1 MLDNEDHDETVRSAA
16 STCAMT
22 PGSDANQGE
31 ATMPYNL
38 SSETGPKIDS
48 SNSSSQPNSLEHGH
62 LKSITVE
69 SMKATRD
76 HLSIKRKG
84 AISSGSFG
92 EGGNID
98 TPNLYARQ
106 GPKSRDSGNSSHP
119 NTFNGNEEMKNAA
132 LEAKN
137 TSRNQAPLH
146 YRPETTQ
153 QQSVRIRESHLTS
166 AEKLQR
172 NGNNQ
177 AQSISASSHKDTEIA
192 TKNNTSPPNS
202 ISEFPDGISP
212 QAIANFP
219 IEDDSGTTE
228 SEDDDENDSGTQR
241 TTELSDSKSAHERI
255 ALKSACQVE
264 SSGKERQNVRID
276 AFTKET
282 KTSEHDDL
290 VDLVST
296 ERLSISTSTKGI
308 SQLEPPD
315 FSSLKKDIKCDDNNI
330 ENTVRNIP
338 KCTDSGTKNELEN
351 NKGNSSLIESSST
364 DEVIRSRI
372 NDSIPPSKL
381 SVASYHVVRTTDE
394 IARRANNDATHL
406 PMVDLNAE
414 ERRSRNEAASL
425 DKLKIILY
433 MEAMKVH
440 KGKGGDRLFA
450 DYWDALGR
458 YLSKG
463 DSARSDDDP
472 ATNGVEAVLT
482 SFLTTGKLRKL
493 HNSYVKML
501 MKQCLQVRVL
511 RDRIRDHIP
520 LNWKYQVTNV
530 SNKRNHNGEFKSS
543 MIDVDGLAL
552 LREDFGINS
561 AAFGNSGSQPIKLEP
576 CQSEW
581 EDYHDSIQSPSPR
594 LPGTLEIDHIS
605 RYITEKD
612 GYCLSQS
619 AQWLAVIS
627 VRDYLKNI
635 LQKTMDYSA
644 SKDTTKGEF
653 SKRRRISG
661 FDFIQV
667 IDGSVLNTAAENNIS
682 LTNSRIAWEHFT
694 SNSCNAIQ
702 SGSHQELN
710 SIQTTINSMFSEGT
724 FDGGNDQSSRRNTS
738 LEPESIANGENRN
751 GQGKDFS
758 AMKVRK
764 SNAMTPPP
772 TLTASELNLKNA
784 LNGQE
789 APGFSQLGEM
799 SNAMNLTRSGL
810 SSFQNSLDQL
820 RGSSEQNA
828 NAVFRSTDTVP
839 AAAPLPEINIA
850 LFRPNSS
857 MAYRPQKG
865 NGGSIPAPNA
875 SEPTRT
881 SSAGSNASA
890 TVNVPSS
897 ASSSNTNSGGGRG
910 KGSKDLQAMFARRN

>member
-1 MLDNEDHDETVRSAA
+1 
-16 STCAMT
+16 
-22 PGSDANQGE
+22 
-31 ATMPYNL
+31 
-38 SSETGPKIDS
+38 
-48 SNSSSQPNSLEHGH
+48 
-62 LKSITVE
+62 
-69 SMKATRD
+69 
-76 HLSIKRKG
+76 
-84 AISSGSFG
+84 
-92 EGGNID
+92 
-98 TPNLYARQ
+98 
-106 GPKSRDSGNSSHP
+106 
-119 NTFNGNEEMKNAA
+119 
-132 LEAKN
+132 
-137 TSRNQAPLH
+137 
-146 YRPETTQ
+146 
-153 QQSVRIRESHLTS
+153 
-166 AEKLQR
+166 
-172 NGNNQ
+172 
-177 AQSISASSHKDTEIA
+177 
-192 TKNNTSPPNS
+192 
-202 ISEFPDGISP
+202 
-212 QAIANFP
+212 
-219 IEDDSGTTE
+219 
-228 SEDDDENDSGTQR
+228 
-241 TTELSDSKSAHERI
+241 
-255 ALKSACQVE
+255 
-264 SSGKERQNVRID
+264 
-276 AFTKET
+276 
-282 KTSEHDDL
+282 
-290 VDLVST
+290 
-296 ERLSISTSTKGI
+296 
-308 SQLEPPD
+308 
-315 FSSLKKDIKCDDNNI
+315 
-330 ENTVRNIP
+330 
-338 KCTDSGTKNELEN
+338 
-351 NKGNSSLIESSST
+351 
-364 DEVIRSRI
+364 
-372 NDSIPPSKL
+372 
-381 SVASYHVVRTTDE
+381 
-394 IARRANNDATHL
+394 
-406 PMVDLNAE
+406 
-414 ERRSRNEAASL
+414 
-425 DKLKIILY
+425 
-433 MEAMKVH
+433 
-440 KGKGGDRLFA
+440 
-450 DYWDALGR
+450 
-458 YLSKG
+458 
-463 DSARSDDDP
+463 
-472 ATNGVEAVLT
+472 
-482 SFLTTGKLRKL
+482 
-493 HNSYVKML
+493 
-501 MKQCLQVRVL
+501 
-511 RDRIRDHIP
+511 
-520 LNWKYQVTNV
+520 
-530 SNKRNHNGEFKSS
+530 
-543 MIDVDGLAL
+543 
-552 LREDFGINS
+552 
-561 AAFGNSGSQPIKLEP
+561 
-576 CQSEW
+576 
-581 EDYHDSIQSPSPR
+581 
-594 LPGTLEIDHIS
+594 
-605 RYITEKD
+605 
-612 GYCLSQS
+612 
-619 AQWLAVIS
+619 VIS